1 MTDPIEVAYGA
12 ALICLA
18 SMAQYAFLHFRSE
31 RRRKGPGNKP
41 SAVQD
46 GSQAYAEAMRG
57 FSHRIAVARSKHGPV
72 RHIEAER
79 EAFAR
84 DALRGRQ

>member
-1 MTDPIEVAYGA
+1 MTDPTDIAYGSA
-12 ALICLA
+12 IICFASLA
-18 SMAQYAFLHFRSE
+18 IAAFLHFRSE
-31 RRRKGPGNKP
+31 RRRKRPGNKP
-41 SAVQD
+41 SAAQD
-46 GSQAYAEAMRG
+46 GSQAYAEAMRA
-57 FSHRIAVARSKHGPV
+57 FSHRIAVARSKHAPI